1 VKLERVFQ
9 NEPSQV
15 VPAFELTSSQCKT
28 FGLAQEEACMQTFA
42 FLLAVA
48 PQAVKIH
55 KNSVRLIGPIRDA
68 AQAINTLI
76 KDDSAVYPWVAA
88 FREAVIENPQPDKKN
103 TKLRYV
109 PPTSDIDMQDKE
121 KETLAVLKRLK
132 KGVEHNPSQLGRG
145 WRDVIEILGRNLRK
159 GGLREFLE
167 QRPEDFTVHAGIGG
181 QVSLISLPH
190 PEHVAHN
197 FSSNDLL
204 CFWCSTPQRVVP
216 SATSTPESANIQGL
230 GGGV

>member
-1 VKLERVFQ
+1 
-9 NEPSQV
+9 
-15 VPAFELTSSQCKT
+15 
-28 FGLAQEEACMQTFA
+28 MQTLA

-55 KNSVRLIGPIRDA
+55 GNSVRYIGPIRDA
-68 AQAINTLI
+68 AEAINTLI
-76 KDDSAVYPWVAA
+76 KDDSAVHPWVAA
-88 FREAVIENPQPDKKN
+88 FRGAVIENAQPDKKN

-109 PPTSDIDMQDKE
+109 PPTNEIDRKDKE
-121 KETLAVLKRLK
+121 RETVAVLQTLK
-132 KGVEHNPSQLGRG
+132 KGVGHDPSRLKN
-145 WRDVIEILGRNLRK
+145 WAVIQTLGRNVKK
-159 GGLREFLE
+159 GGLRNFLE
-167 QRPEDFTVHAGIGG
+167 GRPELFTVHEGTGG

-190 PEHVAHN
+190 PENVAHN

-204 CFWCSTPQRVVP
+204 CFWCSTPQGVVP